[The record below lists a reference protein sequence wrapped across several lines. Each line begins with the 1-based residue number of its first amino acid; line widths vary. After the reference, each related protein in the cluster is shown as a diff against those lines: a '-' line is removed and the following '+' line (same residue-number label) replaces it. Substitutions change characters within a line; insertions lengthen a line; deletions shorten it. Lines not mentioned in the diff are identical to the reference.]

1 MVNLTIDGKQI
12 SVEENT
18 TIMEAAKQ
26 NGIPIPN
33 LCYLKGINEIAACR
47 VCVVEVE
54 GKDRLVTSCN
64 NVAEEGMVVYTNSP
78 KVRRDRKTN
87 VELILSQHDNQCV
100 TCARSGNCSLQKIA
114 NDLNIIDIPNREL
127 FGGVEGDRFPLLV
140 KIIDAKDN
148 LSVQV
153 HPDDAYAAEHENGS
167 LGKRECWYVL
177 AVDPGTKIVIGQHAH
192 DRAELAAMIDEGRW
206 DDMLNLVPCRV
217 GDFFPIEPGTVHA
230 IQGGTLIL
238 ETQQS
243 SDVTYRVYDYDR
255 LGDDGKPRDLHIQQS
270 LDVVDYGME
279 APASGEVTA
288 PEVDG
293 VTELMECPNFVVD
306 RVRVSGEK
314 VVEQPYPFMCVSV
327 IEGSGTVCAAE
338 AGVEHQIGMGT
349 HFLAPAGCGA
359 LTFTGDMTLVTSRLP

>member
-1 MVNLTIDGKQI
+1 MPDTTRDLIFPTPIFHEKIWGGRKLADDFGYEIPDGPIGECWAI
-12 SVEENT
+12 S
-18 TIMEAAKQ
+18 AHP
-26 NGIPIPN
+26 NGDCAIS
-33 LCYLKGINEIAACR
+33 GGAW
-47 VCVVEVE
+47 
-54 GKDRLVTSCN
+54 D
-64 NVAEEGMVVYTNSP
+64 GMHLS
-78 KVRRDRKTN
+78 
-87 VELILSQHDNQCV
+87 ELWNQH
-100 TCARSGNCSLQKIA
+100 
-114 NDLNIIDIPNREL
+114 REL

-177 AVDPGTKIVIGQHAH
+177 AADEGTQIVIGQRAH

-206 DDMLNLVPCRV
+206 DDMLNLVPCHV

-255 LGDDGKPRDLHIQQS
+255 VGDDGKPRELHIQQS
-270 LDVVDYGME
+270 LDVVDYAAQ

-306 RVRVSGEK
+306 RVRVAGEK
-314 VVEQPYPFMCVSV
+314 DVAQPYPFLCVSV

-338 AGVEHQIGMGT
+338 AGVTHEIARGT
-349 HFLAPAGCGA
+349 HFVAPAGCGE
-359 LTFTGDMTLVTSRLP
+359 LSFVGDMTLVTSHLPK

>member
-1 MVNLTIDGKQI
+1 MPDTTRDLIFPTPIFHEKIWGGRKLADDFGYEIPDGPIGECWAI
-12 SVEENT
+12 S
-18 TIMEAAKQ
+18 AHP
-26 NGIPIPN
+26 NGDCAIS
-33 LCYLKGINEIAACR
+33 GGAWD
-47 VCVVEVE
+47 
-54 GKDRLVTSCN
+54 GMRLS
-64 NVAEEGMVVYTNSP
+64 
-78 KVRRDRKTN
+78 
-87 VELILSQHDNQCV
+87 ELWDQH
-100 TCARSGNCSLQKIA
+100 
-114 NDLNIIDIPNREL
+114 REL
-127 FGGVEGDRFPLLV
+127 FGDAEGDRFPLLI

-177 AVDPGTKIVIGQHAH
+177 AADEGTQIVIGQRAH
-192 DRAELAAMIDEGRW
+192 DRAELAGMIDEGRW
-206 DDMLNLVPCRV
+206 DDMLNLVPCHV

-255 LGDDGKPRDLHIQQS
+255 VGDDGKPRELHIQQS
-270 LDVVDYGME
+270 LDVVDYAAQ

-306 RVRVSGEK
+306 RVRVAGEK
-314 VVEQPYPFMCVSV
+314 DVAQPWPFLCVSV
-327 IEGSGTVCAAE
+327 IEGSGTVCASE
-338 AGVEHQIGMGT
+338 AGVTHEIARGT
-349 HFLAPAGCGA
+349 HFVAPAGCGE
-359 LTFTGDMTLVTSRLP
+359 LSFVGDMTLVTSHLPK

>member
-1 MVNLTIDGKQI
+1 MPDTSRDLIFPAPIFHEKIWGGRKLATDFGYEIPDGPIGECWAI
-12 SVEENT
+12 S
-18 TIMEAAKQ
+18 AHP
-26 NGIPIPN
+26 NGD
-33 LCYLKGINEIAACR
+33 
-47 VCVVEVE
+47 CVVS
-54 GKDRLVTSCN
+54 GGAWDDMHLS
-64 NVAEEGMVVYTNSP
+64 
-78 KVRRDRKTN
+78 
-87 VELILSQHDNQCV
+87 ELWDQH
-100 TCARSGNCSLQKIA
+100 
-114 NDLNIIDIPNREL
+114 REL
-127 FGGVEGDRFPLLV
+127 FGNVEGDRFPLLV
-140 KIIDAKDN
+140 KIIDAKDH

-177 AVDPGTKIVIGQHAH
+177 AVDPGTKIVIGQRAH
-192 DRAELAAMIDEGRW
+192 DRAELAQMIEEGRW
-206 DDMLNLVPCRV
+206 DDMLNLVPCHV

-255 LGDDGKPRDLHIQQS
+255 VQDDGSTRELHIQQS

-314 VVEQPYPFMCVSV
+314 NVEQEWPFLCVSV
-327 IEGSGTVCAAE
+327 IEGSGTVSASE
-338 AGVEHQIGMGT
+338 AGVTHEIARGT
-349 HFLAPAGCGA
+349 HFLAPAGCGTMA
-359 LTFTGDMTLVTSRLP
+359 FAGDMTLVTSRLP

>member
-1 MVNLTIDGKQI
+1 MPDTTRDLIFPTPIFHEKIWGGRKLADDFGYEIPDGPIGECWAI
-12 SVEENT
+12 S
-18 TIMEAAKQ
+18 AHP
-26 NGIPIPN
+26 NGDCAIS
-33 LCYLKGINEIAACR
+33 GGAWD
-47 VCVVEVE
+47 
-54 GKDRLVTSCN
+54 GMRLS
-64 NVAEEGMVVYTNSP
+64 
-78 KVRRDRKTN
+78 
-87 VELILSQHDNQCV
+87 ELWDQH
-100 TCARSGNCSLQKIA
+100 
-114 NDLNIIDIPNREL
+114 REL
-127 FGGVEGDRFPLLV
+127 FGDVEGDRFPLLI

-177 AVDPGTKIVIGQHAH
+177 AADEGTQIVIGQRAH
-192 DRAELAAMIDEGRW
+192 DRAELAGMIDEGRW
-206 DDMLNLVPCRV
+206 DDMLNLVPCHV

-255 LGDDGKPRDLHIQQS
+255 VGDDGKPRELHIQQS
-270 LDVVDYGME
+270 LDVVDYAAQ

-306 RVRVSGEK
+306 RVRVAGEK
-314 VVEQPYPFMCVSV
+314 DVSQPWPFLCVSV
-327 IEGSGTVCAAE
+327 IEGSGTVCASE
-338 AGVEHQIGMGT
+338 AGVTHEIARGT
-349 HFLAPAGCGA
+349 HFVAPAGCGE
-359 LTFTGDMTLVTSRLP
+359 LSFVGDMTLVISHLPK

>member
-1 MVNLTIDGKQI
+1 MPDTTRDLIFPTPIFHEKIWGGRKLADDFGYEIPDGPIGECWAI
-12 SVEENT
+12 S
-18 TIMEAAKQ
+18 AHP
-26 NGIPIPN
+26 NGDCAIS
-33 LCYLKGINEIAACR
+33 GGAWD
-47 VCVVEVE
+47 
-54 GKDRLVTSCN
+54 GMRLS
-64 NVAEEGMVVYTNSP
+64 
-78 KVRRDRKTN
+78 
-87 VELILSQHDNQCV
+87 ELWDQH
-100 TCARSGNCSLQKIA
+100 
-114 NDLNIIDIPNREL
+114 REL
-127 FGGVEGDRFPLLV
+127 FGDVEGDRFPLLI

-177 AVDPGTKIVIGQHAH
+177 AADEGTQIVIGQRAH
-192 DRAELAAMIDEGRW
+192 DRAELAGMIDEGRW
-206 DDMLNLVPCRV
+206 DDMLNLVPCHV

-255 LGDDGKPRDLHIQQS
+255 VGDDGKPRELHIQQS
-270 LDVVDYGME
+270 LDVVDYAAQ

-306 RVRVSGEK
+306 RVRVAGEK
-314 VVEQPYPFMCVSV
+314 DVAQPWPFLCVSV
-327 IEGSGTVCAAE
+327 IEGSGTVCASE
-338 AGVEHQIGMGT
+338 AGVTHEIARGT
-349 HFLAPAGCGA
+349 HFVAPSGCGE
-359 LTFTGDMTLVTSRLP
+359 LSFVGDMTLVTSHLPK

>member
-1 MVNLTIDGKQI
+1 MPDTSRDLIFPAPIFHEKIWGGRKLATDFGYEIPDGPIGECWAI
-12 SVEENT
+12 S
-18 TIMEAAKQ
+18 AHP
-26 NGIPIPN
+26 NGD
-33 LCYLKGINEIAACR
+33 
-47 VCVVEVE
+47 CVVS
-54 GKDRLVTSCN
+54 GGAWD
-64 NVAEEGMVVYTNSP
+64 GMHLS
-78 KVRRDRKTN
+78 
-87 VELILSQHDNQCV
+87 ELWGQH
-100 TCARSGNCSLQKIA
+100 
-114 NDLNIIDIPNREL
+114 REL
-127 FGGVEGDRFPLLV
+127 FGNVEGDRFPLLV
-140 KIIDAKDN
+140 KIIDAKDH

-177 AVDPGTKIVIGQHAH
+177 AVDPGTKIVIGQRAH
-192 DRAELAAMIDEGRW
+192 DRAELAQMIEEGRW
-206 DDMLNLVPCRV
+206 DDMLNLVPCHV

-255 LGDDGKPRDLHIQQS
+255 VQDDGSTRELHIQQS

-314 VVEQPYPFMCVSV
+314 NVEQEWPFLCVSV

-338 AGVEHQIGMGT
+338 AGVEHQIGLGT
-349 HFLAPAGCGA
+349 HFLAPAACGA

>member
-1 MVNLTIDGKQI
+1 MPDTTRDLIFPTPIFHERIWGGRKLADDFGYEIPDGPIGECWAI
-12 SVEENT
+12 S
-18 TIMEAAKQ
+18 AHP
-26 NGIPIPN
+26 NGDCAIS
-33 LCYLKGINEIAACR
+33 GGAWD
-47 VCVVEVE
+47 
-54 GKDRLVTSCN
+54 GMRLS
-64 NVAEEGMVVYTNSP
+64 
-78 KVRRDRKTN
+78 
-87 VELILSQHDNQCV
+87 ELWDQH
-100 TCARSGNCSLQKIA
+100 
-114 NDLNIIDIPNREL
+114 REL
-127 FGGVEGDRFPLLV
+127 FGDVEGDRFPLLI

-177 AVDPGTKIVIGQHAH
+177 AADEGTQIVIGPRAHA
-192 DRAELAAMIDEGRW
+192 RAELAGMIDEGRW
-206 DDMLNLVPCRV
+206 DDMLNLVPCHV

-255 LGDDGKPRDLHIQQS
+255 VGDDGKPRELHIQQS
-270 LDVVDYGME
+270 LDVVDYAAQ

-306 RVRVSGEK
+306 RVRVAGEK
-314 VVEQPYPFMCVSV
+314 DVAQPWPFLCVSV
-327 IEGSGTVCAAE
+327 IEGSGTVCASE
-338 AGVEHQIGMGT
+338 AGVTHEIARGT
-349 HFLAPAGCGA
+349 HFVAPAGCGE
-359 LTFTGDMTLVTSRLP
+359 LSFVGDMTLVTSHLPK

>member
-1 MVNLTIDGKQI
+1 MPDTTRDLIFPTPIFHEKIWGGRKLADDFGYEIPDGPIGECWAI
-12 SVEENT
+12 S
-18 TIMEAAKQ
+18 AHP
-26 NGIPIPN
+26 NGDCAIS
-33 LCYLKGINEIAACR
+33 GGAWD
-47 VCVVEVE
+47 
-54 GKDRLVTSCN
+54 GMRLS
-64 NVAEEGMVVYTNSP
+64 
-78 KVRRDRKTN
+78 
-87 VELILSQHDNQCV
+87 ELWDQH
-100 TCARSGNCSLQKIA
+100 
-114 NDLNIIDIPNREL
+114 REL
-127 FGGVEGDRFPLLV
+127 FGDVEGDRFPLLI

-177 AVDPGTKIVIGQHAH
+177 AADEGTQIVIGQRAH
-192 DRAELAAMIDEGRW
+192 DRAELAGMIDEGRW
-206 DDMLNLVPCRV
+206 DDMLNLVPCHV

-255 LGDDGKPRDLHIQQS
+255 VGDDGKPRELHIQQS
-270 LDVVDYGME
+270 LDVVDYAAQ

-306 RVRVSGEK
+306 RVRVAGEK
-314 VVEQPYPFMCVSV
+314 DVAQPWPFLCVSV
-327 IEGSGTVCAAE
+327 IEGSGTVCASE
-338 AGVEHQIGMGT
+338 AGVTHEIARGT
-349 HFLAPAGCGA
+349 HFVAPAGCGELSFA
-359 LTFTGDMTLVTSRLP
+359 GDMTLVTSHLPK

>member
-1 MVNLTIDGKQI
+1 MPDTSRDLIFPAPIFHEKIWGGRKLATDFGYEIPDGPIGECWAI
-12 SVEENT
+12 S
-18 TIMEAAKQ
+18 AHP
-26 NGIPIPN
+26 NGD
-33 LCYLKGINEIAACR
+33 
-47 VCVVEVE
+47 CVVS
-54 GKDRLVTSCN
+54 GGAWD
-64 NVAEEGMVVYTNSP
+64 GMHLS
-78 KVRRDRKTN
+78 
-87 VELILSQHDNQCV
+87 ELWDQH
-100 TCARSGNCSLQKIA
+100 
-114 NDLNIIDIPNREL
+114 REL
-127 FGGVEGDRFPLLV
+127 FGNAEGDRFPLLV
-140 KIIDAKDN
+140 KIIDAKDH

-177 AVDPGTKIVIGQHAH
+177 AVDPGTKIVIGQRAH
-192 DRAELAAMIDEGRW
+192 DRAELAQMIEEGRW
-206 DDMLNLVPCRV
+206 DDMLNLVPCHV

-255 LGDDGKPRDLHIQQS
+255 VQDDGSTRELHIQQS

-314 VVEQPYPFMCVSV
+314 NVEQEWPFLCVSV
-327 IEGSGTVCAAE
+327 IEGSGTVSASE
-338 AGVEHQIGMGT
+338 AGVTHEIARGT
-349 HFLAPAGCGA
+349 HFLAPAGCGTLA
-359 LTFTGDMTLVTSRLP
+359 FAGDMTLVTSRLP

>member
-1 MVNLTIDGKQI
+1 MSETTRDLIFPTPIFHEKIWGGRKLATDFGYEIPDGPIGECWAI
-12 SVEENT
+12 S
-18 TIMEAAKQ
+18 AHP
-26 NGIPIPN
+26 NGD
-33 LCYLKGINEIAACR
+33 CVIAGGAW
-47 VCVVEVE
+47 
-54 GKDRLVTSCN
+54 D
-64 NVAEEGMVVYTNSP
+64 GMHLS
-78 KVRRDRKTN
+78 
-87 VELILSQHDNQCV
+87 ELWDEH
-100 TCARSGNCSLQKIA
+100 
-114 NDLNIIDIPNREL
+114 REL

-177 AVDPGTKIVIGQHAH
+177 AVDPGTKIVIGQRAH
-192 DRAELAAMIDEGRW
+192 DRAELAAMIEEGRW

-255 LGDDGKPRDLHIQQS
+255 VGDDGKPRPLHIEQS
-270 LDVVDYGME
+270 LDVVDYAAE
-279 APASGEVTA
+279 APTSGEVTA

-293 VTELMECPNFVVD
+293 VTELMACPNFVVD
-306 RVRVSGEK
+306 RVRVAGEK
-314 VVEQPYPFMCVSV
+314 SVGEEWPFLCVSV
-327 IEGSGTVCAAE
+327 IEGAGTVRAA
-338 AGVEHQIGMGT
+338 AADVEHKIARGT
-349 HFLAPAGCGA
+349 HFLAPSGCGE
-359 LTFTGDMTLVTSRLP
+359 LLFSGEMTLVTSRVPTEDA

>member
-1 MVNLTIDGKQI
+1 MPDTTRDLIFPTPIFHEKIWGGRKLADDFGYEIPDGPIGECWAI
-12 SVEENT
+12 S
-18 TIMEAAKQ
+18 AHP
-26 NGIPIPN
+26 NGD
-33 LCYLKGINEIAACR
+33 
-47 VCVVEVE
+47 CVIS
-54 GKDRLVTSCN
+54 GGAWDGMRLS
-64 NVAEEGMVVYTNSP
+64 
-78 KVRRDRKTN
+78 
-87 VELILSQHDNQCV
+87 ELWDEH
-100 TCARSGNCSLQKIA
+100 
-114 NDLNIIDIPNREL
+114 REL
-127 FGGVEGDRFPLLV
+127 FGDVEGDRFPLLI

-177 AVDPGTKIVIGQHAH
+177 AADEGTQIIIGQRAH
-192 DRAELAAMIDEGRW
+192 DRAELAGMIDEGRW
-206 DDMLNLVPCRV
+206 DDMLNLVPCHV

-255 LGDDGKPRDLHIQQS
+255 VGDDGKPRELHIQQS
-270 LDVVDYGME
+270 LDVVDYAAQ

-306 RVRVSGEK
+306 RVRVAGEK
-314 VVEQPYPFMCVSV
+314 DVAQPWPFLCVSV
-327 IEGSGTVCAAE
+327 IEGSGTVCASE
-338 AGVEHQIGMGT
+338 AGVTHEIARGT
-349 HFLAPAGCGA
+349 HFVAPAGCGE
-359 LTFTGDMTLVTSRLP
+359 LSFVGDMTLVTSHLPK

>member
-1 MVNLTIDGKQI
+1 MPDTTRDLIFPTPIFHEKIWGGRKLADDFGYEIPDGPIGECWAI
-12 SVEENT
+12 S
-18 TIMEAAKQ
+18 AHP
-26 NGIPIPN
+26 NGDCAIS
-33 LCYLKGINEIAACR
+33 GGAWD
-47 VCVVEVE
+47 
-54 GKDRLVTSCN
+54 GMRLS
-64 NVAEEGMVVYTNSP
+64 
-78 KVRRDRKTN
+78 
-87 VELILSQHDNQCV
+87 ELWDQH
-100 TCARSGNCSLQKIA
+100 
-114 NDLNIIDIPNREL
+114 REL

-177 AVDPGTKIVIGQHAH
+177 AADEGTQIVIGQRAH
-192 DRAELAAMIDEGRW
+192 DRAELASMIDEGRW
-206 DDMLNLVPCRV
+206 DDMLNLVPCHV

-255 LGDDGKPRDLHIQQS
+255 VGDDGKPRELHIQQS
-270 LDVVDYGME
+270 LDVVDYAAQ

-314 VVEQPYPFMCVSV
+314 DVAQPYPFLCVSV

-338 AGVEHQIGMGT
+338 AGVEHEIVRGT
-349 HFLAPAGCGA
+349 HFLAPAGCGT
-359 LTFTGDMTLVTSRLP
+359 LSFSGDMTLVTSHLPE

>member
-1 MVNLTIDGKQI
+1 MPDTTRDLIFPTPIFHEKIWGGRKLADDFGYEIPDGPIGECWAI
-12 SVEENT
+12 S
-18 TIMEAAKQ
+18 AHP
-26 NGIPIPN
+26 NGDCAIS
-33 LCYLKGINEIAACR
+33 GGAWD
-47 VCVVEVE
+47 
-54 GKDRLVTSCN
+54 GMRLS
-64 NVAEEGMVVYTNSP
+64 
-78 KVRRDRKTN
+78 
-87 VELILSQHDNQCV
+87 ELWDQH
-100 TCARSGNCSLQKIA
+100 
-114 NDLNIIDIPNREL
+114 REL

-177 AVDPGTKIVIGQHAH
+177 AADEGTQIVIGQRAH
-192 DRAELAAMIDEGRW
+192 DRAGLASMIDEGRW
-206 DDMLNLVPCRV
+206 DDMLNLVPCHV

-255 LGDDGKPRDLHIQQS
+255 VGDDGKPRELHIQQS
-270 LDVVDYGME
+270 LDVVDYAAQ

-314 VVEQPYPFMCVSV
+314 DVAQPYPFLCVSV

-338 AGVEHQIGMGT
+338 AGVEHEIARGT
-349 HFLAPAGCGA
+349 HFLAPAGCGT
-359 LTFTGDMTLVTSRLP
+359 LSFSGDMTLVTSHLPE

>member
-1 MVNLTIDGKQI
+1 MPDPTRDLIFPTPIFHEKIWGGRKLADDFGYEIPDGPIGECWAI
-12 SVEENT
+12 S
-18 TIMEAAKQ
+18 AHP
-26 NGIPIPN
+26 NGDCAIS
-33 LCYLKGINEIAACR
+33 GGAWD
-47 VCVVEVE
+47 
-54 GKDRLVTSCN
+54 GMRLS
-64 NVAEEGMVVYTNSP
+64 
-78 KVRRDRKTN
+78 
-87 VELILSQHDNQCV
+87 ELWDQH
-100 TCARSGNCSLQKIA
+100 
-114 NDLNIIDIPNREL
+114 REL
-127 FGGVEGDRFPLLV
+127 FGDVEGDRFPLLI

-177 AVDPGTKIVIGQHAH
+177 AADEGTQIVIGQRAH
-192 DRAELAAMIDEGRW
+192 DRAELAGMIDEGRW
-206 DDMLNLVPCRV
+206 DDMLNLVPCHV

-255 LGDDGKPRDLHIQQS
+255 VGDDGKPRELHIQQS
-270 LDVVDYGME
+270 LDVVDYAAQ

-306 RVRVSGEK
+306 RVRVAGEK
-314 VVEQPYPFMCVSV
+314 DVAQPWPFLCVSV
-327 IEGSGTVCAAE
+327 IEGSGTVCASE
-338 AGVEHQIGMGT
+338 AGVTHEIARGT
-349 HFLAPAGCGA
+349 HFVAPAGCGE
-359 LTFTGDMTLVTSRLP
+359 LSFVGDMTLVTSHLPK